1 MYKTKQEVLKDCTL
15 ENNVV
20 KLPDVQLDRK
30 IYTEV
35 AKALEGIGGKWNRKA
50 GGFTFTPG
58 HENQIDT
65 LLGRVQAGEKVNLK
79 KDFQFF
85 PTPEDI
91 GEWVVSLADVQPG
104 HRVLEPSAG
113 QGALVDQIL
122 KAHSNISIHMCELM
136 PSNVEV
142 LKQKYEGNRWI
153 MPIHKPHDFLKV
165 DIFYEFDRII
175 ANPPFTKNQDID
187 HITHMY
193 RMLKDGGRLVSVASK
208 HWQTA
213 GERKC
218 RDFREWLD
226 QVGAE
231 VHEIERGRFKES
243 GTMIATCVIVINK

>member
-1 MYKTKQEVLKDCTL
+1 M
-15 ENNVV
+15 
-20 KLPDVQLDRK
+20 
-30 IYTEV
+30 
-35 AKALEGIGGKWNRKA
+35 
-50 GGFTFTPG
+50 
-58 HENQIDT
+58 
-65 LLGRVQAGEKVNLK
+65 LGRVQAGEKVNLK
-79 KDFQFF
+79 KEFQFF
-85 PTPEDI
+85 STPDDL
-91 GEWVVSLADVQPG
+91 GEWAVSLADIQPG
-104 HRVLEPSAG
+104 DDMLEPEAG
-113 QGALVDQIL
+113 QGALVDQML
-122 KAHSNISIHMCELM
+122 KASYTNNRIFMCELM

-142 LKQKYEGNRWI
+142 LKQKYAGNSRV

-165 DIFYEFDRII
+165 DIFHEFDRII

-193 RMLKDGGRLVSVASK
+193 RILKKKGRLVSFASK

-231 VHEIERGRFKES
+231 VHEIERGRFKKS